1 MNDLPVEM
9 LLVVGVTV
17 LGAAGVLLAAWDPTS
32 TANVPE
38 LATVLNWLRSNVKL
52 AEALPALATCHT
64 RPCQLIHDHVHVG
77 VVARGTC
84 LDECRARAGPAGDAP
99 MQRAP
104 LGGKRAGEVLVS
116 EVGRKQLRQIAMC
129 EPSQK

>member
-64 RPCQLIHDHVHVG
+64 RHVSSYMAMSIWVLSQGVLALMNVAPELDLRVMLQCNVPPWVG
-77 VVARGTC
+77 SVLGRYWSPRLVANSC
-84 LDECRARAGPAGDAP
+84 DE
-99 MQRAP
+99 
-104 LGGKRAGEVLVS
+104 
-116 EVGRKQLRQIAMC
+116 
-129 EPSQK
+129 